1 LSNAVK
7 FTDSG
12 TIKFGYT
19 KLSGR
24 RLRFFV
30 EDTGSGINSRN
41 LDVIF
46 ERFRQEDESMTRKHD
61 GAGLGLNIVRNIL
74 KILGTDI
81 SVESEKG
88 KGSKFFFEMDYE
100 AIETSVTAQKKK
112 RIKIDP
118 AVREYI
124 KEKQVLIVDD
134 HELSYRFTSSLL
146 NKAGINT
153 IYASSGVEALEILSE
168 RDTIDL
174 VLLDIQM
181 PGMDGLEV
189 LSRIRKKNFKL
200 PVIAQTAHALS
211 GDREKYL
218 ACGFNEYLSKPI
230 DRNEL
235 ISKIISFL
243 SKK

>member
-1 LSNAVK
+1 VSNAVK

-12 TIKFGYT
+12 IIRFGYT
-19 KLSGR
+19 LLSEK
-24 RLRFFV
+24 RLLFFV
-30 EDTGSGINSRN
+30 EDTGPGINKDN

-88 KGSKFFFEMDYE
+88 RGSKFFFEMDYE
-100 AIETSVTAQKKK
+100 TAEASISEKKIK
-112 RIKIDP
+112 QLKIDP
-118 AVREYI
+118 AVREDI

-153 IYASSGVEALEILSE
+153 MYACSGIEALQLLSE
-168 RDTIDL
+168 RDMIDL

-189 LSRIRKKNFKL
+189 LSRIREKKLKL

-218 ACGFNEYLSKPI
+218 SCGFNDYLSKPI

-235 ISKIISFL
+235 ISKILSFL